1 MKLKRAPIKKVTAAC
16 LSGLIALS
24 TAMTVG
30 GGTAQ
35 AAFNGADIPAFP
47 GAEGGGAYTSGGRG
61 GDVYIVTNLE
71 DYGTSSTT
79 IEGSLRKGIM
89 ETPAGGRTIV
99 FHVSGTIELKS
110 PLLFKNIKNL
120 TIAGQTAPGNGITLA
135 GYETNISNS
144 ENIIIRYMKFRPGA
158 TNVHSG
164 SDSMDALWGRDNNYF
179 IIDHSSFS
187 WNTDETLSLYR
198 GQNGTIQWSTV
209 YESLTL
215 SGHSKGRHGYGGIA
229 GGDKTTFHHNLY
241 VNHTSRN
248 PRFGGG
254 YDGKADKDHVAVV
267 QFSNNAIYNWGFNG
281 PYGGGFNFVNY
292 MNNINIA
299 GPGTRDNVKDQI
311 IDAGEKGKL
320 GGFYVAGNSING
332 KTTGVLD
339 ATYTPYFKFS
349 GDLDGDQKTVV
360 RTTPYRSGD
369 STGVTK
375 NVYNAGFDAYL
386 DSSITEA
393 NGALLESILQKAG
406 ATYPRRDAI
415 DARIV
420 AEVRNGLGRYVNVE
434 QEVGGYVSPFGVIEA
449 VHPVNYDTNL
459 NGIADTWEK
468 TNGIWGVAD
477 AYKTPAPNGGG
488 YTWLEQYINGLV
500 DMDHAAE
507 NPEVTLAAPL
517 NQEMFTDDQDVPV
530 AITATSNFG
539 NSIAKV
545 AVYNGSEYLGDA
557 KPAGDN
563 YVYTIPKDKLNDGT
577 YFISARATDSKGNA
591 TQSTAATIHVNT
603 INAPVT
609 NDGWASRDIGDPD
622 LDGSASLANG
632 VMTVKG
638 NGKLGISEG
647 SNETSG
653 EYYSMAEDD
662 FHYVYKKVT
671 GDTEIV
677 TKLES
682 IGAVD
687 NHAFTGLMIR
697 DNLESDSAAA
707 VLGLSWVK
715 ISKEYC
721 WSAYLAARP
730 TNGGNMDVLT
740 ETLDSVAAA
749 KAAGIDLV
757 ADLPFKKAGVELGY
771 WLKLNR
777 TGDVFTAYGSINGS
791 EWTKIGERTVPMN
804 EAVYVGF
811 AVDSNDVANKIEQL
825 NYAKFSNIQLTGEV
839 EYSLTIGKEN
849 TGGAG
854 YTREIS
860 VTGSIVPENAYLA
873 VQFTEGTGEA
883 AKVSVVVTS
892 LSDNKATVSYQKPG
906 TKIEAWLVSG
916 MPDLTGEDLNTEV
929 YAHSSTN

>member
-1 MKLKRAPIKKVTAAC
+1 
-16 LSGLIALS
+16 
-24 TAMTVG
+24 
-30 GGTAQ
+30 
-35 AAFNGADIPAFP
+35 
-47 GAEGGGAYTSGGRG
+47 
-61 GDVYIVTNLE
+61 
-71 DYGTSSTT
+71 
-79 IEGSLRKGIM
+79 
-89 ETPAGGRTIV
+89 
-99 FHVSGTIELKS
+99 
-110 PLLFKNIKNL
+110 
-120 TIAGQTAPGNGITLA
+120 
-135 GYETNISNS
+135 
-144 ENIIIRYMKFRPGA
+144 
-158 TNVHSG
+158 
-164 SDSMDALWGRDNNYF
+164 
-179 IIDHSSFS
+179 
-187 WNTDETLSLYR
+187 
-198 GQNGTIQWSTV
+198 
-209 YESLTL
+209 
-215 SGHSKGRHGYGGIA
+215 
-229 GGDKTTFHHNLY
+229 
-241 VNHTSRN
+241 
-248 PRFGGG
+248 
-254 YDGKADKDHVAVV
+254 
-267 QFSNNAIYNWGFNG
+267 
-281 PYGGGFNFVNY
+281 
-292 MNNINIA
+292 
-299 GPGTRDNVKDQI
+299 
-311 IDAGEKGKL
+311 
-320 GGFYVAGNSING
+320 
-332 KTTGVLD
+332 
-339 ATYTPYFKFS
+339 
-349 GDLDGDQKTVV
+349 LDGAQKTEV

-386 DSSITEA
+386 DNSITEA
-393 NGALLESILQKAG
+393 NGDLLESILQKAG

-459 NGIADTWEK
+459 NGIADSWEK
-468 TNGIWGVAD
+468 AKGIWGTPD
-477 AYKTPAPNGGG
+477 AYKTVTDSG

-500 DMDHAAE
+500 DMDHVAE

-517 NQEMFTDDQDVPV
+517 NQAIFTDDQDVPM
-530 AITATSNFG
+530 AITAASSFG

-557 KPAGDN
+557 TPAGEN
-563 YVYTIPKDKLNDGT
+563 FVYTIPKDKLNDGT

-603 INAPVT
+603 INPPVA
-609 NDGWASRDIGDPD
+609 NDGWTSQDIGGPD
-622 LDGSASLANG
+622 LDGSASLKDG

-638 NGKLGISEG
+638 NGKLGTSEG
-647 SNETSG
+647 STADSK
-653 EYYSMAEDD
+653 EYALTKDD

-697 DNLESDSAAA
+697 DNLQSDSAAA

-715 ISKEYC
+715 ISKAYC

-730 TNGGNMDVLT
+730 TNGGDMDVLT

-749 KAAGIDLV
+749 KTAGIDLV
-757 ADLPFKKAGVELGY
+757 ADLPFKLAGVEQGY

-777 TGDVFTAYGSINGS
+777 TGDVFTAYGSLDGR
-791 EWTKIGERTVPMN
+791 EWTKIGERTVPMK
-804 EAVYVGF
+804 ESVYVGF
-811 AVDSNDVANKIEQL
+811 AVDSNDAANEIEQL

-839 EYSLTIGKEN
+839 GYSLSISEEKA
-849 TGGAG
+849 GGAG

-860 VTGSIVPENAYLA
+860 VTDSIAPEDAYLA

-892 LSDNKATVSYQKPG
+892 LAGNKAAVSYQKPG

-916 MPDLTGEDLNTEV
+916 MPDLTGEDLTEV

>member
-1 MKLKRAPIKKVTAAC
+1 MKLKSTKIKKVTAAC
-16 LSGLIALS
+16 LSGLVALS
-24 TAMTVG
+24 TAFAVT

-89 ETPAGGRTIV
+89 ETPPGGRTIV
-99 FHVSGTIELKS
+99 FHVSGTIQLKS

-135 GYETNISNS
+135 GYETNISDS

-158 TNVHSG
+158 TNVHTG

-198 GQNGTIQWSTV
+198 GQNGTVQWSTV

-254 YDGKADKDHVAVV
+254 YAGKADASHVAVV

-292 MNNINIA
+292 MNNLNIA

-320 GGFYVAGNSING
+320 GGFYVSGNRING
-332 KTTGVLD
+332 QTTGVLD

-349 GDLDGDQKTVV
+349 GDVDGAQKTEV

-375 NVYNAGFDAYL
+375 NVYNAGFDTYL
-386 DSSITEA
+386 DNSITQA
-393 NGALLESILQKAG
+393 NGDLLESILQKAG
-406 ATYPRRDAI
+406 ATYPSRDAI

-449 VHPVNYDTNL
+449 EHPADYDTNL
-459 NGIADTWEK
+459 NGIADSWEK
-468 TNGIWGVAD
+468 TNGIWGTPD
-477 AYKTPAPNGGG
+477 AYKTVTASG
-488 YTWLEQYINGLV
+488 YTWLEQYINGIV
-500 DMDHAAE
+500 DMEHAAE
-507 NPEVTLAAPL
+507 NPDVSLKAPL
-517 NQEMFTDDQDVPV
+517 DQTQFTDGQSV
-530 AITATSNFG
+530 AVEIDASSNFG
-539 NSIAKV
+539 NYIAKV

-557 KPAGDN
+557 SLADGK
-563 YVYTIPKDKLNDGT
+563 YVYNIPEDTLNDGT

-603 INAPVT
+603 VSGALAQ
-609 NDGWASRDIGDPD
+609 DGWTSRDIGDPD
-622 LDGSASLANG
+622 LDGSASLTDG
-632 VMTVKG
+632 VITVKG
-638 NGKLGISEG
+638 NGKLGTSEG
-647 SNETSG
+647 STANSK
-653 EYYSMAEDD
+653 EYSLTEDD

-697 DNLESDSAAA
+697 DNLKSDSASAA
-707 VLGLSWVK
+707 LGLSWVK
-715 ISKEYC
+715 ISQAYC

-730 TNGGNMDVLT
+730 ANGGNMDVLT

-757 ADLPFKKAGVELGY
+757 ADLPFKKLGVEQGY

-777 TGDVFTAYGSINGS
+777 TGDVFTAYGSLNGS

-804 EAVYVGF
+804 ESVYVGF

-839 EYSLTIGKEN
+839 GYSLSIGEEKA
-849 TGGAG
+849 GGAG
-854 YTREIS
+854 YTRDI
-860 VTGSIVPENAYLA
+860 TITKGSVPEDAYLA

-892 LSDNKATVSYQKPG
+892 LADNKATVSYQKSG
-906 TKIEAWLVSG
+906 TRIEAWLVG
-916 MPDLTGEDLNTEV
+916 GLPDLTGEDLKTEV